1 MGHPVIAVREIVAT
15 DACGMMVGSGFIAKH
30 NLGHDCTNAIAA
42 LLGEALDWD
51 LVPLLSQFE
60 HPSC

>member
-42 LLGEALDWD
+42 LLGETL
-51 LVPLLSQFE
+51 E
-60 HPSC
+60 

>member
-15 DACGMMVGSGFIAKH
+15 DACGMMVDSGFIAKH

-42 LLGEALDWD
+42 LLGKTLDWD
-51 LVPLLSQFE
+51 LVPLLRRFE
-60 HPSC
+60 HPSR

>member
-30 NLGHDCTNAIAA
+30 NLGHDSTDAIAA

-51 LVPLLSQFE
+51 LFPLLGRFK